1 MLTLTD
7 TPRIYVACLTAY
19 NNGFLHGTWI
29 DADQDADDIQ
39 EAVEEMLKT
48 SPAWKLGDICEEWA
62 IHDYE
67 GFEDIR
73 LSEWEDFETV
83 SALAQAIAN
92 HGPAFAAFYS
102 NNQYGDVASTV
113 EAFEDAYQG
122 IYEDKEDF
130 VYSQLED
137 LGTLDAW
144 EKAGMMTCYIN
155 FKAIARDWF
164 ICDYFSEPTSKGQV
178 YVFAYI

>member
-7 TPRIYVACLTAY
+7 TPRIYVACLAAY
-19 NNGFLHGTWI
+19 NNGFLHGAWI
-29 DADQDADDIQ
+29 DADQDAEDIRK
-39 EAVEEMLKT
+39 EVREMLKT
-48 SPAWKLGDICEEWA
+48 FPAWKLSDICEEWA
-62 IHDYE
+62 IHDYDNF
-67 GFEDIR
+67 GNIH

-92 HGPAFAAFYS
+92 HGPAFAAFYGTAR
-102 NNQYGDVASTV
+102 YGDVASTV

-122 IYEDKEDF
+122 IYDDKEDF

-144 EKAGMMTCYIN
+144 EKAGMMTCYID
-155 FKAIARDWF
+155 FAAIARDWF
-164 ICDYFSEPTSKGQV
+164 ITDYFAEPTPKHQV
-178 YVFAYI
+178 YVFAYL